1 MRRPLGAGR
10 VGGASWL
17 LLSERE
23 HSKVLE
29 QLLTQKEKGD
39 LESGPCV
46 GSTSFHQ
53 AWGTLPFTREL
64 EEGSE
69 YKGASP
75 TLAPMAPSSVGTA
88 GKV

>member
-1 MRRPLGAGR
+1 MRRPLDVGQ
-10 VGGASWL
+10 VGGGSWL
-17 LLSERE
+17 LLSERG

-29 QLLTQKEKGD
+29 RLLTQKEKGD

-46 GSTSFHQ
+46 GSTSFHH

-64 EEGSE
+64 GEGSE
-69 YKGASP
+69 YKAASP
-75 TLAPMAPSSVGTA
+75 TLASMAPSSVGTA